1 MGISF
6 FAKILNEWYLRHR
19 RDLPWRV
26 SADPYRIWLSE
37 IMLQQT
43 RVSQATPYFF
53 AFTDA
58 FPTVFDLARA
68 DEEQVLKLW
77 QGLGYYSRARNLHA
91 TAKSIADRE
100 GKFPETFIELR
111 KLKGIGD
118 YTAAAIASIAFNEA
132 VPVVD
137 GNVFRVLSR
146 YFGVDADIAKPSAR
160 KIFFDLALKHVP
172 ADNPGIFNQAMMEF
186 GSLQCVPRNPDCISC
201 VLKATCVAY
210 ATGSV
215 NRLPVKSAKAPSA
228 KKYLNYLVVKDSVG
242 KTIIHRRTKGIWRHL
257 YEFPVIETP
266 QPDVISTS
274 ALPSEWAAPV
284 VFEPM
289 PEYDVIHKLT
299 HRELHIR
306 FIDVWLDAEFENGVS
321 AERLDDYPF
330 PVVLAN
336 FIKRHFKT

>member
-1 MGISF
+1 MGITF
-6 FAKILNEWYLRHR
+6 FAKTLNEWYLRHR

-26 SADPYRIWLSE
+26 STDPYRIWLSE

-43 RVSQATPYFF
+43 RVVQATPYFF

-58 FPTVFDLARA
+58 FPTVFDLAHA

-91 TAKSIADRE
+91 TAKSIADRD
-100 GKFPETFIELR
+100 GKFPETFAELR

-118 YTAAAIASIAFNEA
+118 YTAAAIASIAFDEA

-137 GNVFRVLSR
+137 GNVFRVLAR

-160 KIFFDLALKHVP
+160 KIFFDLALTQIP
-172 ADNPGIFNQAMMEF
+172 SENPGLFNQAMMEF
-186 GSLQCVPRNPDCISC
+186 GSLQCIPKNPDCIGC
-201 VLKATCVAY
+201 VLNSTCVAY
-210 ATGSV
+210 ATGAV
-215 NRLPVKSAKAPSA
+215 NRLPVKSAKAPST
-228 KKYLNYLVVKDSVG
+228 KKYLNYLVVKDSLG
-242 KTIIHRRTKGIWRHL
+242 NTIINRRTKGIWRHL
-257 YEFPVIETP
+257 YEFPVVETVG
-266 QPDVISTS
+266 QSIISQEE
-274 ALPSEWAAPV
+274 LPTEWGPPV

-306 FIDVWLDAEFENGVS
+306 FIEVSVDIKLENGVS
-321 AERLDDYPF
+321 ADKIEEYPF